1 MRAGRP
7 QMFCVPDDAGL
18 LSEKMALGNTTLA
31 STVLTAAG
39 AYQWTPLNNTCLSH
53 CRPPTEFMI
62 YHWDPR
68 CFGAVRTGLRNGLF
82 SRLLLDAK
90 ERFSSSAD

>member
-1 MRAGRP
+1 VRAGRP
-7 QMFCVPDDAGL
+7 QMFCVPDDAEL

-53 CRPPTEFMI
+53 CRSPTEFMI